1 VLPKPQETELAFHN
15 LLYSPCRKWI
25 TGCTIM
31 AEEEF
36 PFIPV
41 DQLMETL
48 HTSLQGLSSREV
60 ESRRASYG
68 PNAVVRQKKLA
79 AFRQFAAQFKNP
91 LIIILFLAAVLSV
104 FLGEFVD
111 AMIIIVIV
119 VLSVFIDFF
128 QEYRAERAVDL
139 LKEKI
144 STTATVIREGARQDV
159 PLLELVPGDII
170 SLSAGDIVPADARVI
185 LARDFFVDQ
194 SALTGESFPVEKT
207 AQIRAGD
214 NQDLQQ
220 WGQYLFMSSPVVSG
234 SATAAVVKTG
244 MSTEYGKIAERLT
257 ARPPETEFE
266 RGLNQFSYL
275 ITRIIFLLVIFVFFI
290 NALFK
295 HGVLDSLLFAVALAV
310 GLTPELL
317 PMILTVNLS
326 KGALAMSEKGVIV
339 KHLVSIQNFG
349 SMDMLCTDKT
359 GTLTE
364 NRITLVYHVDAERN
378 TSDQVLLYSYLNSYY
393 QTGLKSPLD
402 QAILQKSGVEI
413 GQYQKIDEIPFDFIR
428 KRISVVV
435 AKNQDRILITKGAP
449 EEVLK
454 LCTRISREGVPEPF
468 TEDWHTRAVGLY
480 ETLSSEGFRVL
491 AVASKEITE
500 EKSTYTFDDE
510 TDLTLHGFVAFIDPP
525 KETVHESLRMLH
537 DTGIE
542 VKIITGD
549 NELVTRHVCTALE
562 FPITGII
569 EGSEIARMDSDT
581 LASAVEQANIFT
593 RVSPPQKER
602 IIRALMK
609 NNHVVGYLGDG
620 INDAPSIRA
629 ADIGITVDNAVDIA
643 KESADIVLL
652 KKDLRVLR
660 DGILEGRKTFGNT
673 MKYIMMGTSSNF
685 GNMISVAAA
694 SLFLPFLPLLPVQIL
709 LNNLLYDLSQST
721 IPTDAVDEEYVLAP
735 KRWDIGFIKKFLLVF
750 GPVSSLFDILTFTS
764 LLVIFHA
771 PMELFRTVWFLE
783 SLCTQT
789 FIIFAIRTTK
799 VPFYK
804 SHPSRLL
811 IISSIIVVLAGI
823 AITLSPAGG
832 LFGFVPITFP
842 YFLLIGALVIGYI
855 VVVEIVKKRFYRHTT
870 DSDGAH

>member
-1 VLPKPQETELAFHN
+1 
-15 LLYSPCRKWI
+15 
-25 TGCTIM
+25 M

-36 PFIPV
+36 QSIPV

-60 ESRRASYG
+60 ESRLASYG
-68 PNAVVRQKKLA
+68 PNAVVQQKKLA
-79 AFRQFAAQFKNP
+79 AFRQFAGQFKNP

-119 VLSVFIDFF
+119 FLSVFIDFF

-144 STTATVIREGARQDV
+144 STTATVIRDGARQDV
-159 PLLELVPGDII
+159 PLSELVPGDII

-207 AQIRAGD
+207 AQIGAGD
-214 NQDLQQ
+214 KQDLQQ

-234 SATAAVVKTG
+234 IATAAVVKTG

-266 RGLNQFSYL
+266 RGLNKFSYL
-275 ITRIIFLLVIFVFFI
+275 ITRIIFLLVIFVFFT

-364 NRITLVYHVDAERN
+364 NRITLVYHVDTERN
-378 TSDQVLLYSYLNSYY
+378 NSDRVLLYSYLNSYH

-402 QAILQKSGVEI
+402 QAILQESGVEI

-435 AKNQDRILITKGAP
+435 AKNQERILITKGAP

-454 LCTRISREGVPEPF
+454 LCTRVSRGSVSEPF
-468 TEDWHTRAVGLY
+468 TVEWYTQAVGLY

-510 TDLTLHGFVAFIDPP
+510 TDLALHGFVAFIDPP
-525 KETVHESLRMLH
+525 KETVRESLRMLH
-537 DTGIE
+537 DAGVQ

-549 NELVTRHVCTALE
+549 NELVTRQVCTALE
-562 FPITGII
+562 FPITRII
-569 EGSEIARMDSDT
+569 EGSEIALMDSDV

-709 LNNLLYDLSQST
+709 LNNLLYDVSQST
-721 IPTDAVDEEYVLAP
+721 IPTDAVDKEYVLAP

-764 LLVIFHA
+764 LLVVFHA
-771 PMELFRTVWFLE
+771 PMEIFRTVWFLE

-823 AITLSPAGG
+823 AITLTPAGS
-832 LFGFVPITFP
+832 LFGFFPITLP

-855 VVVEIVKKRFYRHTT
+855 VVVEIVKKRFYHHTI
-870 DSDGAH
+870 DSNGTH

>member
-1 VLPKPQETELAFHN
+1 
-15 LLYSPCRKWI
+15 
-25 TGCTIM
+25 M
-31 AEEEF
+31 AEEESR
-36 PFIPV
+36 FIPV

-48 HTSLQGLSSREV
+48 HSSLQGLSSDEV
-60 ESRRASYG
+60 ELRRLSYG
-68 PNAVVRQKKLA
+68 PNEVVRQKKLA
-79 AFRQFAAQFKNP
+79 AFRQFAGQLKNP
-91 LIIILFLAAVLSV
+91 LIIILLLAAVLSV
-104 FLGEFVD
+104 FLGELVD
-111 AMIIIVIV
+111 ALIIIVIV
-119 VLSVFIDFF
+119 FLSVFIDFF
-128 QEYRAERAVDL
+128 QEYRAERAVEL

-144 STTATVIREGARQDV
+144 STTATVIRDGARQDV
-159 PLLELVPGDII
+159 PLSELVPGDII
-170 SLSAGDIVPADARVI
+170 TLSAGDIVPADARVL

-207 AQIRAGD
+207 AQERQGMEPD
-214 NQDLQQ
+214 PS
-220 WGQYLFMSSPVVSG
+220 GREQYLFMSSPVVSG
-234 SATAAVVKTG
+234 SATAVVVKTG
-244 MSTEYGKIAERLT
+244 MLTEYGKIAERLT

-266 RGLNQFSYL
+266 RGLKQFSYL
-275 ITRIIFLLVIFVFFI
+275 VTRIIFLLVIFVFFT

-317 PMILTVNLS
+317 PMILTVNLA

-339 KHLVSIQNFG
+339 KHLASIQNFG
-349 SMDMLCTDKT
+349 SMDTLCTDKT

-364 NRITLVYHVDAERN
+364 NQITLIYHVDAERN
-378 TSDQVLLYSYLNSYY
+378 SSQQVLLYSYLNSYH
-393 QTGLKSPLD
+393 QTGMKSPLD
-402 QAILQKSGVEI
+402 EAILRESGVEI
-413 GQYQKIDEIPFDFIR
+413 GQYRKIDEIPFDFIR

-435 AKNQDRILITKGAP
+435 EKDGGRILITKGAP
-449 EEVLK
+449 EEILK
-454 LCTRISREGVPEPF
+454 LCTRISRGNGEEPF
-468 TEDWHTRAVGLY
+468 TGEWQKRAVALY
-480 ETLSSEGFRVL
+480 DTFSGEGFRIL
-491 AVASKEITE
+491 AVASKKITDE
-500 EKSTYTFDDE
+500 RTTYSVEDE
-510 TDLTLHGFVAFIDPP
+510 TDLTFYGFVAFIDPP
-525 KETVHESLRMLH
+525 KETAHESLLMLH
-537 DTGIE
+537 DAGID

-549 NELVTRHVCTALE
+549 NELVTRHVCATLD
-562 FPITGII
+562 FPITRII
-569 EGSEIARMDSDT
+569 QGSEIARMDSDT

-643 KESADIVLL
+643 KESADIILL

-721 IPTDAVDEEYVLAP
+721 IPTDTVDEEYVLAP

-750 GPVSSLFDILTFTS
+750 GPVSSLFDILTFITL
-764 LLVIFHA
+764 LLVFHA
-771 PMELFRTVWFLE
+771 PMEIFRTVWFLE

-804 SHPSRLL
+804 SRPSRFL
-811 IISSIIVVLAGI
+811 IMSSILVVMAGI
-823 AITLSPAGG
+823 AIPFTPIGN
-832 LFGFVPITFP
+832 LFGFVPLTLP
-842 YFLLIGALVIGYI
+842 YFLLIGGIVTGYI
-855 VVVEIVKKRFYRHTT
+855 VVVELVKTGFYRNPAGHE
-870 DSDGAH
+870 SMH

>member
-1 VLPKPQETELAFHN
+1 M
-15 LLYSPCRKWI
+15 SD
-25 TGCTIM
+25 
-31 AEEEF
+31 EEIR
-36 PFIPV
+36 FIPI
-41 DQLMETL
+41 DELMETL
-48 HTSLQGLSSREV
+48 HTSPQGLSFDEV
-60 ESRRASYG
+60 VVRRASYG
-68 PNAVVRQKKLA
+68 PNEVVRRREMA
-79 AFRQFAAQFKNP
+79 IFRQFLRQLKNP
-91 LIIILFLAAVLSV
+91 LIIILLIASVLSI
-104 FLGEFVD
+104 FLGELID
-111 AMIIIVIV
+111 ALIIIVIV
-119 VLSVFIDFF
+119 ILSVFIDFF
-128 QEYRAERAVDL
+128 QEYRAGRAVEL

-144 STTATVIREGARQDV
+144 STTATVIRAGVVGDV
-159 PLLELVPGDII
+159 NLSDLVPGDVII
-170 SLSAGDIVPADARVI
+170 LAAGDIVPADARI
-185 LARDFFVDQ
+185 IAARDFFVDE

-207 AQIRAGD
+207 SLPWPGGE
-214 NQDLQQ
+214 QDVKA
-220 WGQYLFMSSPVVSG
+220 WEQYLFMSSPVVSG
-234 SATAAVVKTG
+234 SATAVVVKTG

-275 ITRIIFLLVIFVFFI
+275 ITQIIFLLVLFVFFI

-339 KHLVSIQNFG
+339 KHLASIQNFG

-364 NRITLVYHVDAERN
+364 NRITLVYHVDAQRN
-378 TSDQVLLYSYLNSYY
+378 TSENVLLYSYLNSYH

-402 QAILQKSGVEI
+402 QAILEKRGVQFGEFE
-413 GQYQKIDEIPFDFIR
+413 KIDEIPFDFIR
-428 KRISVVV
+428 KRVSVVV
-435 AKNQDRILITKGAP
+435 SKNQGRILITKGAP

-454 LCTRISREGVPEPF
+454 TCTHISQGTMAEPF
-468 TEDWHTRAVGLY
+468 HEEWQERTALLY
-480 ETLSSEGFRVL
+480 EALSSEGFRVL
-491 AVASKEITE
+491 GVASKDLTTL
-500 EKSTYTFDDE
+500 KSTYTPDDE
-510 TDLTLHGFVAFIDPP
+510 TDLTFHGFVAFIDPP
-525 KETVHESLRMLH
+525 KETVHDALRLLY
-537 DTGIE
+537 DAGVE

-549 NELVTRHVCTALE
+549 NALVTRHVCAALE
-562 FPITGII
+562 FPIIRAI
-569 EGSEIARMDSDT
+569 EGSEIAQMDSDT
-581 LASAVEQANIFT
+581 LASAVEHANIFT

-685 GNMISVAAA
+685 GNMVSVAVA

-709 LNNLLYDLSQST
+709 LNNLLYDISQST
-721 IPTDAVDEEYVLAP
+721 IPTDAVDEEYVQAP
-735 KRWDIGFIKKFLLVF
+735 KRWDIGFIKKFLFVF
-750 GPVSSLFDILTFTS
+750 GPVSSLFDILTFIS

-771 PMELFRTVWFLE
+771 PVEMFRTVWFLE

-789 FIIFAIRTTK
+789 LIIFAIRTTK
-799 VPFYK
+799 VPFFK
-804 SHPSRLL
+804 SLPSRLL
-811 IISSIIVVLAGI
+811 VASSISVILAGI
-823 AITLSPAGG
+823 AITLTQFGG
-832 LFGFVPITFP
+832 LFGFVPPTLQFF
-842 YFLLIGALVIGYI
+842 FLIAGLILGYI
-855 VVVEIVKKRFYRHTT
+855 VLVEMIKKWFYRNSTVQAITH
-870 DSDGAH
+870 

>member
-1 VLPKPQETELAFHN
+1 MNYWCRGMAQEDFLD
-15 LLYSPCRKWI
+15 
-25 TGCTIM
+25 M
-31 AEEEF
+31 
-36 PFIPV
+36 PV
-41 DQLMETL
+41 DQVMERL
-48 HTSLQGLSSREV
+48 HTSLQGLIPEEV
-60 ESRRASYG
+60 SARQATYG
-68 PNAVVRQKKLA
+68 PNAVMKEKKSAVL
-79 AFRQFAAQFKNP
+79 RQFIGQFKNP
-91 LIIILFLAAVLSV
+91 LILILFLAAVLSA

-111 AMIIIVIV
+111 AIIIIVIV
-119 VLSVFIDFF
+119 FVSVVIDFF
-128 QEYRAERAVDL
+128 QEYRAGRAVEL

-144 STTATVIREGARQDV
+144 STMATVTRGGVQQDV
-159 PLLELVPGDII
+159 PLSDLVPGDII
-170 SLSAGDIVPADARVI
+170 TLSAGNIVPADARVI
-185 LARDFFVDQ
+185 QARDFFVDQ

-207 AQIRAGD
+207 AQVREG
-214 NQDLQQ
+214 NEQDRTQSDT
-220 WGQYLFMSSPVVSG
+220 YLFMSSPVVSG
-234 SATAAVVKTG
+234 NATAVVVKTG
-244 MSTEYGKIAERLT
+244 TSTEYGKIAERLT

-266 RGLNQFSYL
+266 RGLSQFSYL
-275 ITRIIFLLVIFVFFI
+275 ITRIIFLLVIFVFFT

-317 PMILTVNLS
+317 PMILTVNMS
-326 KGALAMSEKGVIV
+326 KGAMAMSDKGVIV
-339 KHLVSIQNFG
+339 KHLASIQNFG

-359 GTLTE
+359 GTLTD
-364 NRITLVYHVDAERN
+364 NRITLIYHVDTERKDN
-378 TSDQVLLYSYLNSYY
+378 EQVLLYSYLNSFHS
-393 QTGLKSPLD
+393 TGMKSPLD
-402 QAILQKSGVEI
+402 DAILRTGGKESALFK
-413 GQYQKIDEIPFDFIR
+413 KIDEIPFDFIR
-428 KRISVVV
+428 KRVSVVV
-435 AKNQDRILITKGAP
+435 AKNQERILITKGAP

-454 LCTRISREGVPEPF
+454 LCTRIFHTDVSDPF
-468 TEDWHTRAVGLY
+468 TEEWKTRAVDLY

-500 EKSTYTFDDE
+500 EKAVYAIDDE

-525 KETVHESLRMLH
+525 KETARESLHMLH
-537 DTGIE
+537 EAGVG
-542 VKIITGD
+542 VKIISGD
-549 NELVTRHVCTALE
+549 NQLVTRHVCTALGL
-562 FPITGII
+562 PITKIL
-569 EGSEIARMDSDT
+569 EGSEIAGMDSDT

-602 IIRALMK
+602 IIKALMK

-652 KKDLRVLR
+652 KKDLRVLH

-709 LNNLLYDLSQST
+709 LNNLLYDFSQST
-721 IPTDAVDEEYVLAP
+721 IPTDSVDEEYVLAP

-764 LLVIFHA
+764 LILVFHA
-771 PMELFRTVWFLE
+771 PMEVFRTVWFLE

-789 FIIFAIRTTK
+789 VIIFAIRTTR

-804 SHPSRLL
+804 SLPSRLL
-811 IISSIIVVLAGI
+811 ILSSIIVILAGI
-823 AITLSPAGG
+823 AITFSPVGG
-832 LFGFVPITFP
+832 LFGFVPITLP
-842 YFLLIGALVIGYI
+842 YFLLIGALVTGYI
-855 VVVEIVKKRFYRHTT
+855 VVVEIVKKWFYRNTAGYG
-870 DSDGAH
+870 SPALK

>member
-1 VLPKPQETELAFHN
+1 M
-15 LLYSPCRKWI
+15 SD
-25 TGCTIM
+25 
-31 AEEEF
+31 EEIR
-36 PFIPV
+36 FIPI
-41 DQLMETL
+41 DQLIETL
-48 HTSLQGLSSREV
+48 HTSPQGLSFDEV
-60 ESRRASYG
+60 VVRRASYG
-68 PNAVVRQKKLA
+68 PNVVVRQREMA
-79 AFRQFAAQFKNP
+79 IFRQFLRQLKNP
-91 LIIILFLAAVLSV
+91 LIIILLIASVLSI
-104 FLGEFVD
+104 FLGELID
-111 AMIIIVIV
+111 SLIIIVIV
-119 VLSVFIDFF
+119 ILSVFIDFF
-128 QEYRAERAVDL
+128 QEYRAGRAVEL

-144 STTATVIREGARQDV
+144 STTATVIRAGVLGDV
-159 PLLELVPGDII
+159 NLSDLVPGDVIT
-170 SLSAGDIVPADARVI
+170 LAAGDIVPADARVI
-185 LARDFFVDQ
+185 AARDFFVDQ

-207 AQIRAGD
+207 ALPRPGGE
-214 NQDLQQ
+214 QDVQA
-220 WGQYLFMSSPVVSG
+220 WEQYLFMSSPVVSG
-234 SATAAVVKTG
+234 SATAVVVKTG

-266 RGLNQFSYL
+266 RGLKQFSYL
-275 ITRIIFLLVIFVFFI
+275 ITQIIFLLVLFVFFI

-339 KHLVSIQNFG
+339 KHLASIQNFG

-364 NRITLVYHVDAERN
+364 NRITLVYHVDAQRN
-378 TSDQVLLYSYLNSYY
+378 TSENVLLYSFLNSYH

-402 QAILQKSGVEI
+402 QAILEKRGVQFGEFE
-413 GQYQKIDEIPFDFIR
+413 KIDEIPFDFIR
-428 KRISVVV
+428 KRVSVVV
-435 AKNQDRILITKGAP
+435 SKNQGHILITKGAP

-454 LCTRISREGVPEPF
+454 TCTYISQGTTAEPF
-468 TEDWHTRAVGLY
+468 NEEWQERTTLLY
-480 ETLSSEGFRVL
+480 EALSSEGFRVL
-491 AVASKEITE
+491 GVASKELTTL
-500 EKSTYTFDDE
+500 KSTYTPDDE
-510 TDLTLHGFVAFIDPP
+510 TDLTFHGFVAFIDPP
-525 KETVHESLRMLH
+525 KETVHDALRLLH
-537 DTGIE
+537 DAGVE

-549 NELVTRHVCTALE
+549 NALVTRHVCAALE
-562 FPITGII
+562 FPIIRAI
-569 EGSEIARMDSDT
+569 EGSEIAQMDSDT
-581 LASAVEQANIFT
+581 LASAVEHANIFT

-685 GNMISVAAA
+685 GNMVSVAAA

-709 LNNLLYDLSQST
+709 LNNLLYDISQST
-721 IPTDAVDEEYVLAP
+721 IPTDAVDEEYVQAP
-735 KRWDIGFIKKFLLVF
+735 KRWDIGFIKKFLFVF
-750 GPVSSLFDILTFTS
+750 GPVSSLFDILTFIS

-771 PMELFRTVWFLE
+771 PVEMFRTVWFLE

-789 FIIFAIRTTK
+789 LIIFAIRTTK
-799 VPFYK
+799 VPFFK
-804 SHPSRLL
+804 SLPSRLL
-811 IISSIIVVLAGI
+811 VASSISVILAGI
-823 AITLSPAGG
+823 AITLTQFGD
-832 LFGFVPITFP
+832 LFGFVPPTLPFF
-842 YFLLIGALVIGYI
+842 FLIAGLVLGYI
-855 VVVEIVKKRFYRHTT
+855 VLVEMIKKWFYRNSTVQAITH
-870 DSDGAH
+870 

>member
-1 VLPKPQETELAFHN
+1 M
-15 LLYSPCRKWI
+15 
-25 TGCTIM
+25 TGE
-31 AEEEF
+31 AQ
-36 PFIPV
+36 FIPC

-48 HTSLQGLSSREV
+48 QTSLQGLSPDEI
-60 ESRRASYG
+60 ELRRSSHG
-68 PNAVVRQKKLA
+68 PNAVVRPKRLVA
-79 AFRQFAAQFKNP
+79 LRQFAGLLKNP
-91 LIIILFLAAVLSV
+91 LVIILLLAAVVSV
-104 FLGEFVD
+104 FLGEIVN

-119 VLSVFIDFF
+119 FLSVFIDFF
-128 QEYRAERAVDL
+128 QEYRAERAVEL

-144 STTATVIREGARQDV
+144 STMATVIRDGVRQDV
-159 PLLELVPGDII
+159 PLSELVPGDII
-170 SLSAGDIVPADARVI
+170 TLSAGDIVPADARV
-185 LARDFFVDQ
+185 LFARDFFVDQ

-207 AQIRAGD
+207 AQFRQGMEPD
-214 NQDLQQ
+214 PSGREQF
-220 WGQYLFMSSPVVSG
+220 LFMSSPVVSG
-234 SATAAVVKTG
+234 SATAVVVKTG
-244 MSTEYGKIAERLT
+244 MQTEYGKIAERLT

-266 RGLNQFSYL
+266 RGLKRFSYL
-275 ITRIIFLLVIFVFFI
+275 VTQIIFLLVIFVFFT
-290 NALFK
+290 NALFR

-317 PMILTVNLS
+317 PMILTVNLA

-339 KHLVSIQNFG
+339 KHLASIQNFG
-349 SMDMLCTDKT
+349 SMDVLCTDKT

-364 NRITLVYHVDAERN
+364 NRITLIYYVDAERN
-378 TSDQVLLYSYLNSYY
+378 SSEQVLLYSYLNSFH

-402 QAILQKSGVEI
+402 EAILRKNAGET
-413 GQYQKIDEIPFDFIR
+413 GQYRKIDEIPFDFIR

-435 AKNQDRILITKGAP
+435 EKDSSRILIAKGAP
-449 EEVLK
+449 EEILK
-454 LCTRISREGVPEPF
+454 LCTRISRGNTSEPF
-468 TEDWHTRAVGLY
+468 SDEWHVRASALY
-480 ETLSSEGFRVL
+480 NTLSREGFRIL
-491 AVASKEITE
+491 GVASRQVSG
-500 EKSTYTFDDE
+500 EKSTYMLEDE
-510 TDLTLHGFVAFIDPP
+510 TDLTFHGFIAFIDPP
-525 KETVHESLRMLH
+525 KETAHESLLMLH
-537 DTGIE
+537 DAGID

-549 NELVTRHVCTALE
+549 NELVTRHICSILD
-562 FPITGII
+562 FPVTRII
-569 EGSEIARMDSDT
+569 EGNEISGMDGDT

-643 KESADIVLL
+643 KESADIILL

-709 LNNLLYDLSQST
+709 LNNLLYDVSQST
-721 IPTDAVDEEYVLAP
+721 VPTDSVDSEYVQAP
-735 KRWDIGFIKKFLLVF
+735 KRWDIGFIKKFLFVF
-750 GPVSSLFDILTFTS
+750 GPVSSLFDILTFITL
-764 LLVIFHA
+764 LLVFHA

-789 FIIFAIRTTK
+789 FIIFAIRTTR

-804 SHPSRLL
+804 SRPGRFLV
-811 IISSIIVVLAGI
+811 ISSILVVTAGI
-823 AITLSPAGG
+823 AITFTPLGN
-832 LFGFVPITFP
+832 LFGFVPLTLPF
-842 YFLLIGALVIGYI
+842 FLLIGGLVTGYFI
-855 VVVEIVKKRFYRHTT
+855 VVEIVKTRFYRDTAG
-870 DSDGAH
+870 SSSIY

>member
-1 VLPKPQETELAFHN
+1 MD
-15 LLYSPCRKWI
+15 YR
-25 TGCTIM
+25 CTSM
-31 AEEEF
+31 AGEDYLD
-36 PFIPV
+36 IPV
-41 DQLMETL
+41 DLVMERL
-48 HTSLQGLSSREV
+48 HTSPRGLSSDEV
-60 ESRRASYG
+60 ESRRALYG
-68 PNAVVRQKKLA
+68 LNEVVREKKLA
-79 AFRQFAAQFKNP
+79 AFRQFIGQFKNP
-91 LIIILFLAAVLSV
+91 LIIILLFAAVLSI
-104 FLGEFVD
+104 FLAEFVD
-111 AMIIIVIV
+111 ALIIISIV
-119 VLSVFIDFF
+119 FISVFIDFF
-128 QEYRAERAVDL
+128 QEYRAERTVEL

-144 STTATVIREGARQDV
+144 STMATVIRDGARLDV
-159 PLLELVPGDII
+159 HLSELVPGDII
-170 SLSAGDIVPADARVI
+170 TLSAGDIVSADARLI

-207 AQIRAGD
+207 AEVRAGGD
-214 NQDLQQ
+214 PDSRQRVS
-220 WGQYLFMSSPVVSG
+220 YLFMSSPVVSG
-234 SATAAVVKTG
+234 SATAVVVKTG
-244 MSTEYGKIAERLT
+244 MSTEYGRIAERLT

-266 RGLNQFSYL
+266 RGLKQYSYL
-275 ITRIIFLLVIFVFFI
+275 ITRIIFLLVIFVFFT
-290 NALFK
+290 NTLFK

-317 PMILTVNLS
+317 PMILTVNMS

-339 KHLVSIQNFG
+339 KHLASIQNFG
-349 SMDMLCTDKT
+349 SMDVLCTDKT

-364 NRITLVYHVDAERN
+364 NRITLIYHVDAERYN
-378 TSDQVLLYSYLNSYY
+378 SEQVLLYSFLNSYH

-402 QAILQKSGVEI
+402 EAILRTNGVEI
-413 GQYQKIDEIPFDFIR
+413 GLFKKIDEIPFDFIR
-428 KRISVVV
+428 KRVSVVV
-435 AKNQDRILITKGAP
+435 LKDKARILITKGAP

-454 LCTRISREGVPEPF
+454 LCSRVSRAGGSDPF
-468 TEDWHTRAVGLY
+468 TPAWNTRAAGLY
-480 ETLSSEGFRVL
+480 DTLSSEGFRVL

-500 EKSTYTFDDE
+500 EKPVYTLDDE

-525 KETVHESLRMLH
+525 KDTAHESLHMLQ
-537 DTGIE
+537 DAGVD

-549 NELVTRHVCTALE
+549 NELVTRHICTALGL
-562 FPITGII
+562 PIKRVI
-569 EGSEIARMDSDT
+569 EGNELAGMDGDT

-709 LNNLLYDLSQST
+709 LNNLLYDISQST
-721 IPTDAVDEEYVLAP
+721 IPTDAVDEDYVLAP

-750 GPVSSLFDILTFTS
+750 GPVSSLFDILTFAT
-764 LLVIFHA
+764 LILVFHA

-789 FIIFAIRTTK
+789 VIIFAIRTTR

-804 SHPSRLL
+804 SKPSRLL
-811 IISSIIVVLAGI
+811 ILSSIVVILAGI
-823 AITLSPAGG
+823 AITCTPFGG
-832 LFGFVPITFP
+832 LFGFVPLTIP
-842 YFLLIGALVIGYI
+842 YFLLIMVLVLGYI
-855 VVVEIVKKRFYRHTT
+855 VVVEIVKKWFYHDTLRHQ
-870 DSDGAH
+870 

>member
-1 VLPKPQETELAFHN
+1 
-15 LLYSPCRKWI
+15 
-25 TGCTIM
+25 M
-31 AEEEF
+31 AEEESRF
-36 PFIPV
+36 MPV

-48 HTSLQGLSSREV
+48 HTSLQGLSSAEV
-60 ESRRASYG
+60 ESRRATYG
-68 PNAVVRQKKLA
+68 RNEVVREKKLA
-79 AFRQFAAQFKNP
+79 VFRQFAAQFKNP
-91 LIIILFLAAVLSV
+91 LIIILLLAAVLSV

-119 VLSVFIDFF
+119 FLSVFIDFF
-128 QEYRAERAVDL
+128 QEYRAERAVEL

-144 STTATVIREGARQDV
+144 STLATVIRDGVRQDV
-159 PLLELVPGDII
+159 LLSELVPGDII
-170 SLSAGDIVPADARVI
+170 TLAAGDIVPADARVI
-185 LARDFFVDQ
+185 QARDFFVDQ

-207 AQIRAGD
+207 AQDRPGGEHD
-214 NQDLQQ
+214 PRQ
-220 WGQYLFMSSPVVSG
+220 QYLFMSSPVVSG
-234 SATAAVVKTG
+234 SATAVVVKTG
-244 MSTEYGKIAERLT
+244 MATEYGKIAQRLT

-266 RGLNQFSYL
+266 RGLKQFSYL
-275 ITRIIFLLVIFVFFI
+275 ITRIIFLLVIFVFFT

-317 PMILTVNLS
+317 PMILTVNLA

-349 SMDMLCTDKT
+349 SMDTLCTDKT

-364 NRITLVYHVDAERN
+364 NRITLVYHVDAERT
-378 TSDQVLLYSYLNSYY
+378 TSAQVLLYSFLNSYH

-402 QAILQKSGVEI
+402 NAILRESGVDI
-413 GQYQKIDEIPFDFIR
+413 GRFRKIDEIPFDFIR
-428 KRISVVV
+428 KRVSVVV
-435 AKNQDRILITKGAP
+435 AENQDRILITKGAP

-454 LCTRISREGVPEPF
+454 LCTRIPRMGVPEPF
-468 TEDWHTRAVGLY
+468 TGDWHARAVGLY
-480 ETLSSEGFRVL
+480 ETLSNEGFRVL
-491 AVASKEITE
+491 AVASKTITD

-510 TDLTLHGFVAFIDPP
+510 TDLTLHGFVAFMDPP
-525 KETVHESLRMLH
+525 KENVRESLSMLH
-537 DTGIE
+537 EAGVD

-549 NELVTRHVCTALE
+549 NELVTRHVCSALD
-562 FPITGII
+562 FPVTRII

-581 LASAVEQANIFT
+581 LGSAVEQANIFT

-609 NNHVVGYLGDG
+609 NNHVVGFLGDG

-709 LNNLLYDLSQST
+709 LNNLLYDVSQST
-721 IPTDAVDEEYVLAP
+721 IPTDTVDEEYVLAP
-735 KRWDIGFIKKFLLVF
+735 KRWNIGFIKKFLLVF
-750 GPVSSLFDILTFTS
+750 GPVSSLFDILTFIS
-764 LLVIFHA
+764 LILIFHA
-771 PMELFRTVWFLE
+771 PMETFRTVWFLE

-789 FIIFAIRTTK
+789 FIIFAIRTTR

-811 IISSIIVVLAGI
+811 VISSILVVLAGI
-823 AITLSPAGG
+823 AITFTPAGG
-832 LFGFVPITFP
+832 LFGLIPLTLP
-842 YFLLIGALVIGYI
+842 YFLFIGAIVAMYI
-855 VVVEIVKKRFYRHTT
+855 VVVEIVKKSFYRHPANHV
-870 DSDGAH
+870 SPQ

>member
-1 VLPKPQETELAFHN
+1 
-15 LLYSPCRKWI
+15 
-25 TGCTIM
+25 M

-144 STTATVIREGARQDV
+144 STTATVIRDGARQDV

-275 ITRIIFLLVIFVFFI
+275 ITRIIFLLVIFVFFT

-454 LCTRISREGVPEPF
+454 LCTRISRGGVPEPF
-468 TEDWHTRAVGLY
+468 TGDWHTRAVGLY

-721 IPTDAVDEEYVLAP
+721 IPTDAVDKEYVLAP

-811 IISSIIVVLAGI
+811 IISSIIVVLTGI

>member
-1 VLPKPQETELAFHN
+1 
-15 LLYSPCRKWI
+15 
-25 TGCTIM
+25 M

-275 ITRIIFLLVIFVFFI
+275 ITRIIFLLVIFVFFT

-468 TEDWHTRAVGLY
+468 TGDWHTRAVGLY

-721 IPTDAVDEEYVLAP
+721 IPTDAVDKEYVLAP

>member
-1 VLPKPQETELAFHN
+1 MDYRSTP
-15 LLYSPCRKWI
+15 
-25 TGCTIM
+25 M
-31 AEEEF
+31 AEDEF
-36 PFIPV
+36 QFMAV
-41 DQLMETL
+41 DKVIETL
-48 HTSLQGLSSREV
+48 HTSLQGLTPEEV
-60 ESRRASYG
+60 ESKRARYG
-68 PNAVVRQKKLA
+68 PNEVVREKKRA
-79 AFRQFAAQFKNP
+79 ALRQFAGQFKNP
-91 LIIILFLAAVLSV
+91 LIIILLFAAVLSV

-111 AMIIIVIV
+111 AMIIFVMV
-119 VLSVFIDFF
+119 FLSLFIDFF
-128 QEYRAERAVDL
+128 QEYRAGRAVEL
-139 LKEKI
+139 LRAKI
-144 STTATVIREGARQDV
+144 STLATVIRDGNSQDV
-159 PLLELVPGDII
+159 PLSELVPGDII
-170 SLSAGDIVPADARVI
+170 TLSAGAIVPADALV
-185 LARDFFVDQ
+185 LSARDFFVDQ

-207 AQIRAGD
+207 VQVGKEEES
-214 NQDLQQ
+214 DLQQ
-220 WGQYLFMSSPVVSG
+220 RKNYLFMSSAVVSG
-234 SATAAVVKTG
+234 NATAVVVKTG

-266 RGLNQFSYL
+266 RGLNKFSYL
-275 ITRIIFLLVIFVFFI
+275 ITQIIFLLVIFVFFT

-317 PMILTVNLS
+317 PMILTVNMS
-326 KGALAMSEKGVIV
+326 KGALAMSDKGVIV
-339 KHLVSIQNFG
+339 KHLASIQNFG
-349 SMDMLCTDKT
+349 SMDTLCTDKT

-364 NRITLVYHVDAERN
+364 NRIALIYHVDAERN
-378 TSDQVLLYSYLNSYY
+378 DNEQVLLYSYLNSYY

-402 QAILQKSGVEI
+402 QAILQEKGVEI

-428 KRISVVV
+428 KRVSVVV
-435 AKNQDRILITKGAP
+435 ATNKDRILITKGAP

-454 LCTRISREGVPEPF
+454 FCTHIALGSVPEPF
-468 TEDWHTRAVGLY
+468 TVEWRKRAVSLY
-480 ETLSSEGFRVL
+480 ESLSSEGFRVL
-491 AVASKEITE
+491 CVASKNITS

-525 KETVHESLRMLH
+525 KATVRESLTMLH
-537 DTGIE
+537 DAGVE

-562 FPITGII
+562 FPVIRTI

-709 LNNLLYDLSQST
+709 LNNFLYDVSQST
-721 IPTDAVDEEYVLAP
+721 IPTDAVDEEYILAP

-750 GPVSSLFDILTFTS
+750 GPVSSLFDILTFVS
-764 LLVIFHA
+764 LLLIFHA
-771 PMELFRTVWFLE
+771 PMEIFRTVWFLE

-804 SHPSRLL
+804 SHPSRPL
-811 IISSIIVVLAGI
+811 IISSILIAFAGI
-823 AITLSPAGG
+823 AITLIPAGG
-832 LFGFVPITFP
+832 LFGFVPLTIP
-842 YFLLIGALVIGYI
+842 YFLFIGVIVVMYM
-855 VVVEIVKKRFYRHTT
+855 VVVEVVKKRFYRPST
-870 DSDGAH
+870 DRDSTQ

>member
-1 VLPKPQETELAFHN
+1 MT
-15 LLYSPCRKWI
+15 
-25 TGCTIM
+25 
-31 AEEEF
+31 EEEYLD
-36 PFIPV
+36 IPV
-41 DQLMETL
+41 DQVMERL
-48 HTSLQGLSSREV
+48 HTSPRGLSSEEV
-60 ESRRASYG
+60 ESRRALYG
-68 PNAVVRQKKLA
+68 PNEVVREKKLA
-79 AFRQFAAQFKNP
+79 AFRQFIGQFKNP
-91 LIIILFLAAVLSV
+91 LIIILLFAAVLSI

-111 AMIIIVIV
+111 ALIIIAIV
-119 VLSVFIDFF
+119 FISVFVDFF
-128 QEYRAERAVDL
+128 QEYRAERTVEL
-139 LKEKI
+139 LKGKI
-144 STTATVIREGARQDV
+144 STMATVFRDGTRLDV
-159 PLLELVPGDII
+159 HLSELVPGDIFT
-170 SLSAGDIVPADARVI
+170 LSAGDIVPADARLI

-207 AQIRAGD
+207 AEVQSGGD
-214 NQDLQQ
+214 QDSRQRVT
-220 WGQYLFMSSPVVSG
+220 YLFMSSPVVSG
-234 SATAAVVKTG
+234 SATAVVVKTG
-244 MSTEYGKIAERLT
+244 MSTEYGRIAERLT

-266 RGLNQFSYL
+266 RGLKQYSYL
-275 ITRIIFLLVIFVFFI
+275 ITRIIFLLVIFVFFT

-317 PMILTVNLS
+317 PMILTVNMS
-326 KGALAMSEKGVIV
+326 KGALAMSDKGVIV
-339 KHLVSIQNFG
+339 KHLASIQNFG
-349 SMDMLCTDKT
+349 SMDVLCTDKT

-364 NRITLVYHVDAERN
+364 NRITLIYHVDAERN
-378 TSDQVLLYSYLNSYY
+378 SSEQVLLYSFLNSYH

-402 QAILQKSGVEI
+402 EAILRMSGVDI
-413 GQYQKIDEIPFDFIR
+413 GQFRKTDEIPFDFIR
-428 KRISVVV
+428 KRVSVVV
-435 AKNQDRILITKGAP
+435 LKDEARILITKGAP

-454 LCTRISREGVPEPF
+454 LCSRVSRAGGSDPF
-468 TEDWHTRAVGLY
+468 TPVWNTRAVGLY
-480 ETLSSEGFRVL
+480 DSLSSEGFRVL

-500 EKSTYTFDDE
+500 EKSVYSIDDE

-525 KETVHESLRMLH
+525 KETAHESLRMLH
-537 DTGIE
+537 DAGVD

-549 NELVTRHVCTALE
+549 NELVTRHVCTALGL
-562 FPITGII
+562 PIKRII
-569 EGSEIARMDSDT
+569 EGGELAGMDGDT
-581 LASAVEQANIFT
+581 LASAVEQANIFS

-709 LNNLLYDLSQST
+709 LNNLLYDISQST

-750 GPVSSLFDILTFTS
+750 GPVSSFFDILTFAT
-764 LLVIFHA
+764 LILVFHA

-789 FIIFAIRTTK
+789 VIIFAIRTTR

-804 SHPSRLL
+804 SLPSRLL
-811 IISSIIVVLAGI
+811 ILSSIMVILAGI
-823 AITLSPAGG
+823 AITCTPVGG
-832 LFGFVPITFP
+832 LFGFVPLTIP
-842 YFLLIGALVIGYI
+842 YFLLIGILVLGYI
-855 VVVEIVKKRFYRHTT
+855 VVVEIVKKWFYRDTPRHQ
-870 DSDGAH
+870 

>member
-1 VLPKPQETELAFHN
+1 
-15 LLYSPCRKWI
+15 
-25 TGCTIM
+25 M
-31 AEEEF
+31 AEEEI
-36 PFIPV
+36 PFVPV

-48 HTSLQGLSSREV
+48 HTSLQGLSSEDVATRG
-60 ESRRASYG
+60 ASYG
-68 PNAVVRQKKLA
+68 PNAVVREKKLA
-79 AFRQFAAQFKNP
+79 AFRQFASQFKNP
-91 LIIILFLAAVLSV
+91 LIIILLLAAVLSV
-104 FLGEFVD
+104 FLAEFVD
-111 AMIIIVIV
+111 ALIIVVIV
-119 VLSVFIDFF
+119 FLSVFIDFY
-128 QEYRAERAVDL
+128 QEYRAGRAVEL
-139 LKEKI
+139 LQQKI
-144 STTATVIREGARQDV
+144 STLATVTRDRSTQDV
-159 PLLELVPGDII
+159 PLSELVPGDII
-170 SLSAGDIVPADARVI
+170 SLSAGNIVPADARVI
-185 LARDFFVDQ
+185 HARDFFVDQ

-207 AQIRAGD
+207 AQVRGGERQEPQHYAD
-214 NQDLQQ
+214 
-220 WGQYLFMSSPVVSG
+220 YLFMSSPVVSG
-234 SATAAVVKTG
+234 SATAVVVKTG

-266 RGLNQFSYL
+266 RGLKQYSYL
-275 ITRIIFLLVIFVFFI
+275 VTRIIFFLVIFVFFT
-290 NALFK
+290 NTLLK
-295 HGVLDSLLFAVALAV
+295 HGVLESLLFAVALAV

-317 PMILTVNLS
+317 PMILTLNLS

-339 KHLVSIQNFG
+339 KHLASIQSFG

-364 NRITLVYHVDAERN
+364 NRITLIYHVDAEGT
-378 TSDQVLLYSYLNSYY
+378 TSEQVLLYSYLNSFH

-402 QAILQKSGVEI
+402 EAILRTNGVGI
-413 GQYQKIDEIPFDFIR
+413 GQFRKIDEIPFDFIR
-428 KRISVVV
+428 KRVSVV
-435 AKNQDRILITKGAP
+435 AATNQDHILITKGAP
-449 EEVLK
+449 EEILK
-454 LCTRISREGVPEPF
+454 VCTRVSKGGVSEPF
-468 TEDWHTRAVGLY
+468 TTEWHTRAIGVY
-480 ETLSSEGFRVL
+480 ETLSRDGFRVL
-491 AVASKEITE
+491 AVASKEITN
-500 EKSTYTFDDE
+500 EKSIYSPADE

-525 KETVHESLRMLH
+525 KETVPESLRMLH
-537 DTGIE
+537 DAGVE
-542 VKIITGD
+542 VKVITGD
-549 NELVTRHVCTALE
+549 NELVTRYVCAALE
-562 FPITGII
+562 FPISRII

-652 KKDLRVLR
+652 KKDLRVLH

-709 LNNLLYDLSQST
+709 LNNLLYDISQST

-764 LLVIFHA
+764 LLLVFHA
-771 PMELFRTVWFLE
+771 PMEIFRTVWFLE

-789 FIIFAIRTTK
+789 FIIFAIRTK
-799 VPFYK
+799 RVPFYK
-804 SHPSRLL
+804 SRPSGLL
-811 IISSIIVVLAGI
+811 VISSISVVLIGI
-823 AITLSPAGG
+823 AITLIPSGG
-832 LFGFVPITFP
+832 LFGFVPLTLP
-842 YFLLIGALVIGYI
+842 YFLFIGTLVVMYI
-855 VVVEIVKKRFYRHTT
+855 VVVEIVKKWFYHDTVRN
-870 DSDGAH
+870 DSAR